1 MPSFWSRNGRRTRHT
16 ARQGR
21 RCRSILWRRKWRLF
35 FWKRRRNRRLWRSG
49 ARRNS
54 APISTDDLG
63 GLAYRDVGQPRFFL
77 FSRKRRDC
85 RFPAPSGA
93 PSPACPCGA
102 GTTAFGNRTRSQPR
116 QRGCSRG
123 LGCYP
128 NKQRNRHLAATP
140 DVCFEHLWEQMH
152 CLPSSAT
159 ADSQAL
165 LLIIFLLLFHQSGI
179 TKELFPGRNSQ
190 FVVDILVVKL

>member
-1 MPSFWSRNGRRTRHT
+1 M
-16 ARQGR
+16 
-21 RCRSILWRRKWRLF
+21 IL
-35 FWKRRRNRRLWRSG
+35 
-49 ARRNS
+49 A
-54 APISTDDLG
+54 

-77 FSRKRRDC
+77 F
-85 RFPAPSGA
+85 PGNTEAVVSGSTRGA
-93 PSPACPCGA
+93 SPACPCGA
-102 GTTAFGNRTRSQPR
+102 GTIAFGNRTRSQPR
-116 QRGCSRG
+116 HRGWSRG

-128 NKQRNRHLAATP
+128 NKQRNRHPAATP

-190 FVVDILVVKL
+190 LVVDVLVVKL